1 MRMMP
6 IASGSSGNCIYLG
19 TEDTHVLFDAG
30 ISRKR
35 IEEGLNTAGLCLKDI
50 DAIFVTHEHID
61 HTKGLGV
68 ISRKDGIP
76 IYSTSGTIEGIEQI
90 SSLGNIPDGIFNKI
104 NADEDISIGDVTVHP
119 FRIID
124 RAIAYM
130 ELGDFEEQFIDEL
143 SGGQRQRAY
152 IAMVIAQDTE
162 YILLDEPTNNL
173 DIYHATNLMR
183 IVRRLCDELGKTVIL
198 VLHEI
203 NYAAFYSDY
212 ICAFVDGK
220 IAKFGTVQE
229 VITKENLSD
238 IYKVDF
244 EIMQIEGKPLSIYY

>member
-35 IEEGLNTAGLCLKDI
+35 IEEGLNTAGLSLKDI

-90 SSLGNIPDGIFNKI
+90 SSLGNIDVVAPSSAPIFVIVALSVTERAFTPSPEYSIIFPTPPFTVNSLRTLRI
-104 NADEDISIGDVTVHP
+104 TSLADTQGFSFPVNST
-119 FRIID
+119 F
-124 RAIAYM
+124 
-130 ELGDFEEQFIDEL
+130 
-143 SGGQRQRAY
+143 
-152 IAMVIAQDTE
+152 T
-162 YILLDEPTNNL
+162 T
-173 DIYHATNLMR
+173 
-183 IVRRLCDELGKTVIL
+183 
-198 VLHEI
+198 
-203 NYAAFYSDY
+203 
-212 ICAFVDGK
+212 
-220 IAKFGTVQE
+220 FGT
-229 VITKENLSD
+229 LR
-238 IYKVDF
+238 
-244 EIMQIEGKPLSIYY
+244 L

>member
-35 IEEGLNTAGLCLKDI
+35 IEEGLNTAGLSLKDI

-119 FRIID
+119 FP
-124 RAIAYM
+124 
-130 ELGDFEEQFIDEL
+130 
-143 SGGQRQRAY
+143 
-152 IAMVIAQDTE
+152 V
-162 YILLDEPTNNL
+162 
-173 DIYHATNLMR
+173 
-183 IVRRLCDELGKTVIL
+183 
-198 VLHEI
+198 
-203 NYAAFYSDY
+203 
-212 ICAFVDGK
+212 
-220 IAKFGTVQE
+220 
-229 VITKENLSD
+229 
-238 IYKVDF
+238 
-244 EIMQIEGKPLSIYY
+244 